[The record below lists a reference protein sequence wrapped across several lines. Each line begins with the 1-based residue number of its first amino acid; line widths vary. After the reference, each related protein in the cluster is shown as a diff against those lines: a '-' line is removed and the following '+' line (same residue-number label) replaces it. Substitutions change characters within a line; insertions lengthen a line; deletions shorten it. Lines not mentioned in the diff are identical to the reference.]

1 MDNGGSAIYLCY
13 MDESG
18 TPSIPGNTTHFVLAG
33 LALPISK
40 WKFCE
45 AEITKIKQRYGLGDE
60 ELHTGWMCRP
70 YLEQSRIPEFTKLG
84 REQRR
89 SKVMRLRAEDLRRV
103 QREVKRSKFYRQV
116 KKNYLKTENYI
127 HLTYNERRSFIL
139 EVAKSIAS
147 WDFARLFAEAINKDY
162 FMTAKPA
169 STGQFP
175 VEDQAFEQ
183 VVSRF
188 GTYLNIISR
197 SPVSTEPVYGLLIHD
212 NNQTVSKKHTETM
225 KRFHDKGT
233 RWASIDQIIETPLF
247 VDSQLTSMIQ
257 IADLCAYALRRYLE
271 NNEEDLFDLV
281 FQRAD
286 RKDGVVVGVRHF
298 VDRQLCSCKIC
309 QAHSRNQQ

>member
-1 MDNGGSAIYLCY
+1 MDNGGRVIYLCY

-45 AEITKIKQRYGLGDE
+45 AEITKIKQRYGLGDV

-116 KKNYLKTENYI
+116 KKNYLKTEDYI

-169 STGQFP
+169 P
-175 VEDQAFEQ
+175 A
-183 VVSRF
+183 
-188 GTYLNIISR
+188 
-197 SPVSTEPVYGLLIHD
+197 
-212 NNQTVSKKHTETM
+212 
-225 KRFHDKGT
+225 
-233 RWASIDQIIETPLF
+233 
-247 VDSQLTSMIQ
+247 
-257 IADLCAYALRRYLE
+257 
-271 NNEEDLFDLV
+271 
-281 FQRAD
+281 
-286 RKDGVVVGVRHF
+286 
-298 VDRQLCSCKIC
+298 
-309 QAHSRNQQ
+309 